1 MVGDDAAE
9 EVGVGVPQRGH
20 QLGERL
26 LVQLADS
33 PEHSLL
39 RLQSCRSER
48 DRPAVFS
55 RGHLVQTHDPVHCG
69 EAQSEG
75 TVHCC

>member
-1 MVGDDAAE
+1 MGFLVCIDSPRASRPSPPSSYPLLMVGDDAAE

-26 LVQLADS
+26 LVQLADG

-39 RLQSCRSER
+39 RLQSGRSER

-55 RGHLVQTHDPVHCG
+55 
-69 EAQSEG
+69 
-75 TVHCC
+75 